1 MKKPIKN
8 KKRKIATPP
17 NKPVKMGSNAFF
29 VGRHTT
35 G

>member
-1 MKKPIKN
+1 MKKAIV
-8 KKRKIATPP
+8 KKKKSKIVTPP
-17 NKPVKMGSNAFF
+17 PRPVKMGGGMF

>member
-1 MKKPIKN
+1 MKKVIVKD
-8 KKRKIATPP
+8 KKKKIVTPP
-17 NKPVKMGSNAFF
+17 AKPVKMGGGMF

>member
-1 MKKPIKN
+1 MKKPLIK
-8 KKRKIATPP
+8 KKKIKTPP
-17 NKPVKMGSNAFF
+17 NKPVKMGPNAYF